1 MRDLDAYLHPPPEA
15 SPRHPGITVI
25 PSLRALADEFE
36 STARRLDAMASAGG
50 FLAIG
55 EQEAKLEG
63 AANVYLRCAAAVRD
77 FADEQEASAE

>member
-1 MRDLDAYLHPPPEA
+1 MIPCHEPE
-15 SPRHPGITVI
+15 PVMITA
-25 PSLRALADEFE
+25 LRALASDFE

-55 EQEAKLEG
+55 EQATKLEG
-63 AANVYLRCAAAVRD
+63 AANAYLRCAAAVRD